1 MTFLKQILW
10 LLPIAL
16 LMSCKTISTNIQF
29 ENKRTPLNP
38 IAHKGVDQF
47 NPSVQLTYREY
58 VEEQKFKHQQK
69 VDQIKMQY
77 QAEQE
82 DYKSKTVEER
92 AALGLVPPKLKLP
105 EEPQLPVL
113 YDVEALANK
122 IDIEGMERGNNNAL
136 TVVVFFEP
144 IEYGQPTLKE
154 SSRKRTKDEVEYVDT
169 FYRYTIPI
177 KQPVSI
183 YAASP
188 LGQEYNEFIPS
199 TLSWKEVRGPKKRDS
214 ITAYNEMITALEQR
228 EQTLGNELIQ
238 EANKD
243 LNSQF
248 GTVKMQYSVTLY
260 SRKPNKKHSYTDL
273 DQAKVFAEKGLKLL
287 LKDKNKGI
295 EEINQ
300 AYVIWTKALSEHQPN
315 GKGRITH
322 KVKRSI
328 LKNLIVA
335 SIFTENWAGVE
346 QFIQEMEQMK
356 LSGGDKRELGY
367 LKSKYQDLK
376 ARYDALNLN

>member
-1 MTFLKQILW
+1 MKLLKQTLYII
-10 LLPIAL
+10 PFAL
-16 LMSCKTISTNIQF
+16 FISCKTISTNIQF

-58 VEEQKFKHQQK
+58 VEEQKLQYQQN
-69 VDQIKMQY
+69 VDQINMQY
-77 QAEQE
+77 QADLE

-92 AALGLVPPKLKLP
+92 AALGLTPPKLKLP

-113 YDVEALANK
+113 YDEEALANK
-122 IDIEGMERGNNNAL
+122 IDIQGMDRGNNNAL
-136 TVVVFFEP
+136 TVVVFYEP
-144 IEYGQPTLKE
+144 IEYGQPTLNE
-154 SSRKRTKDEVEYVDT
+154 STRKRKKNEEEFVDT
-169 FYRYTIPI
+169 LYRYTIPI

-188 LGQEYNEFIPS
+188 LGEEYNEFVPT
-199 TLSWKEVRGPKKRDS
+199 TLDWKKVRGPKKRDS
-214 ITAYNEMITALEQR
+214 ITAYNEMITALEER
-228 EQTLGNELIQ
+228 EQKLGDELIQ
-238 EANKD
+238 DVNTE

-248 GTVKMQYSVTLY
+248 GTVKIQYSVTLY
-260 SRKPNKKHSYTDL
+260 SRKPSKKFTYTDL
-273 DQAKVFAEKGLKLL
+273 DQAKVYAEKGLQLL
-287 LKDKNKGI
+287 LKEKNKGI
-295 EEINQ
+295 EEINR
-300 AYVIWTKALSEHQPN
+300 AYMIWTRALSEHQPN

-322 KVKRSI
+322 KVKRAI

-335 SIFTENWAGVE
+335 SIFTENWAGAE
-346 QFIQEMEQMK
+346 QFIQAMEQMK